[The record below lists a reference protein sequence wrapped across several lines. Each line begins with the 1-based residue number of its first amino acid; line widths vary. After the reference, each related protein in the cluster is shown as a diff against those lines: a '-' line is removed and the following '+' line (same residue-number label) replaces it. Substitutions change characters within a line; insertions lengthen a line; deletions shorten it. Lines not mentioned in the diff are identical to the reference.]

1 MTNQDCEIGVISI
14 RDHIL
19 SGSDSYINKIRAW
32 KLTDLPEPEM
42 IELDGGFNI
51 TLFKAWIFRHKLPP
65 NLAEK
70 KSQKRVIIFQHS
82 DIPE

>member
-65 NLAEK
+65 P
-70 KSQKRVIIFQHS
+70 I
-82 DIPE
+82 